1 MKLSYRCSSCKK
13 DNTIKTKA
21 TDRYG
26 LLMERGSNEFNER
39 CKHCG
44 HFTKKHINR
53 LYADDNY
60 TYVIAGL
67 AIAAVA
73 TYFMWDFGFISTLTG
88 TIPIW
93 FWSEMKRKSSKFN
106 GTMVK

>member
-21 TDRYG
+21 YDRHG

-39 CKHCG
+39 CIHCG

-53 LYADDNY
+53 LYAEGDY
-60 TYVIAGL
+60 TLVLIGAVVAL
-67 AIAAVA
+67 VA
-73 TYFMWDFGFISTLTG
+73 TILLWRFGLISTLTF
-88 TIPIW
+88 TIPFW
-93 FWSEMKRKSSKFN
+93 FWIEMKKKASTFN
-106 GTMVK
+106 KTMVK

>member
-1 MKLSYRCSSCKK
+1 MKLSYRCNSCKK
-13 DNTIKTKA
+13 DNSFKTKA
-21 TDRYG
+21 TDRYA
-26 LLMERGSNEFNER
+26 LLMETGTNEFKHR

-60 TYVIAGL
+60 IYVITGFVVA
-67 AIAAVA
+67 AIA
-73 TYFMWDFGFISTLTG
+73 TFFLWDFGFVSTLTG

-93 FWSEMKRKSSKFN
+93 FWSEMKRKSSNFN
-106 GTMVK
+106 KTMVD